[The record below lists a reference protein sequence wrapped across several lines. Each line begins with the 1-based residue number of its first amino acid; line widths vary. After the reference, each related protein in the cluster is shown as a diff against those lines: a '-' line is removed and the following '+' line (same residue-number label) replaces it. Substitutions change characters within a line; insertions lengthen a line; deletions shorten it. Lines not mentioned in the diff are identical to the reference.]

1 MGAYSDLPNFLG
13 ENLTQIAEEL
23 KYSDANIAVLEGKI
37 ELLKSN
43 FPQVLKNIQSCIHNR
58 DRRTPLE
65 YAQDLVASWIF
76 EDYIVKKTTKTDGD
90 LEMTLALRAFNALEG
105 IKVNDYTIRIVKPQ
119 IFYDGDLAYIV
130 TEYMG
135 TSLQE
140 FAYDRSKEFSIEID
154 TLFDLLD
161 LFLSRGVLY
170 RGFLPRNTIV
180 KDKVIYLLDWEDTVF
195 DSNDKLTI
203 NLLWKTNFLL
213 NRW

>member
-76 EDYIVKKTTKTDGD
+76 EDYVVKKIQENPL
-90 LEMTLALRAFNALEG
+90 LEILLAGADKKREILPGSRVSANSDTIICFKGRKRPLEIMT
-105 IKVNDYTIRIVKPQ
+105 DYTGYWKNYKRI
-119 IFYDGDLAYIV
+119 DLRDSKYEKLTNSKSLFLGFSTKDTKYI
-130 TEYMG
+130 
-135 TSLQE
+135 
-140 FAYDRSKEFSIEID
+140 
-154 TLFDLLD
+154 LLD
-161 LFLSRGVLY
+161 LYYTPESSFSSNCELY
-170 RGFLPRNTIV
+170 
-180 KDKVIYLLDWEDTVF
+180 K
-195 DSNDKLTI
+195 SA
-203 NLLWKTNFLL
+203 
-213 NRW
+213 